1 MTFIFRLSLPLIL
14 AFIAP
19 GSAPTQ
25 TQGGVEIL
33 LAKAR
38 SLEARGLIDLAA
50 DNWRKVLLANPDQT
64 EALAGL
70 ARAAKEGGQ
79 TANETSYLD
88 RLRKIDPRDPDIAAV
103 EKLRV
108 FTPDE
113 RSRLDKAGRLAM
125 QHNPD
130 AAMKIYREVLGN
142 EQPPLG
148 KWAQPFYETEASS
161 TGGREEAISQLRGL
175 CAQHP
180 RQQAYRLW
188 LASLLSYDP
197 KTRMEGFQF
206 FESIKDTGFS
216 GQARAA
222 WRQALVW
229 EEKNPQALASI
240 EAYLQR
246 YPDPELQAAAT
257 ELHAKQQQV
266 AADQDREQGFKALKG
281 KRLDEATAEFNAVL
295 RQSPN
300 DANALVGLGYV
311 RLDQKRFSEA
321 FSFFDRARKIAP
333 QRQDVRD
340 GYDSARFWMAIEQ
353 GASAQQQHQPAAA
366 VLAFQDALTLRPFD
380 TGALLGLANAYV
392 EERRFDAAEANFQQ
406 VLTRE
411 PNSADALA
419 GLGFVRLNEGKFDAA
434 QTLFAKARKVDPAR
448 KDVDQGYHN
457 ARFWGIMHEAEAALS
472 QGRAKAAIADYQQ
485 GVLLNPSDQTALQGL
500 ANACVRGNDYAGAAK
515 AYDQLVAVAP
525 ADASNWLGLIHAQM
539 EEQAPQA
546 AFATAHR
553 IPPNIKSKLESN
565 SAFLSEMA
573 LVDYRMNQTAAGD
586 QAMRAAMQLARTSDS
601 SDALSLRLQIAGQF
615 LNHGNTARAIEIYI
629 QATQLHPGDPGP
641 WEALVG
647 AYTRGNDFS
656 DAIAAVRNMPQQAYN
671 AAVKHQGFLNS
682 VALLYST
689 RGQCSEAEGFLERSI
704 QLDQTTGRQPEEST
718 QLQLADV
725 WMREHSYSQAQNLYH
740 QIADSHED
748 SIQAWRGYLVA
759 LHQGNMDRALVAEIP
774 HLPSA
779 VRSTLQ
785 DDPTFLILEAGAY
798 STTGRNQ
805 EALPLLEQALSRY
818 AARNAVPP
826 VNLEIQTAWTML
838 AVSPNESGLGDLLL
852 KTKSRAG
859 ITAQER
865 AAIEELWSTWSIR
878 RADLA
883 FATKPQFA
891 FSILADASNVYPGNR
906 NIRVALAALYLKHH
920 DKQDA
925 LTIFQAWGMTGAQ
938 ASDFRM
944 AAGAAL
950 SAHKNDLAEQYLQ
963 RGLARFPRDP
973 ELMHM
978 SAQREIA
985 HGDYDQGEREL
996 QSALL
1001 ALRSQDTA
1009 GPNPADLI
1017 LPKAPENSVAS
1028 SAALDDSGKPAGSFD
1043 AAAPCRAQTAGDP
1056 NQGRIRPISLRFFAP
1071 SLRLLAAQDQTT
1083 GAPPAKL
1090 GDPATEAP
1098 TQNQKEA
1105 QQMED
1110 EVEAVQDRNTPLINF
1125 GDTGRGRVG
1134 DAGIDRLVINDSV
1147 VSASYTVSNLA
1158 RFTLE
1163 GHGVYAYSGTP
1174 DGSQSQPF
1182 GTLPAYSLFGQQ
1194 SQVGYAGL
1202 AQFSTATFG
1211 IAAGTSPQNFLVHHL
1226 IGGIR
1231 FQPFNGPFT
1240 FLAERDSVQ
1249 DSLLSY
1255 AGARDPATS
1264 LRWGGVVANTGTASF
1279 SSAPRN
1285 NADYRAVGVYAS
1297 GSYSFLQGAS
1307 VPDNWNLSAN
1317 AGLYWQM
1324 VQGFTVGANGAAIH
1338 YNRNLQYFSFGQ
1350 GGYFSP
1356 QQYYLASVPISWYSR
1371 HARFEYA
1378 IRFSGGIQYLHGD
1391 QSPLY
1396 PVLPASGLVT
1406 QGAYPSYSTTAP
1418 NYDLNLRLG
1427 YRVAPRLYF
1436 GTFASANNARNY
1448 YDQSAGF
1455 TLRFML
1461 DPIPTRTELRV
1472 NSIPDWRGQQPFA
1485 VQ

>member
-1 MTFIFRLSLPLIL
+1 MTFMFRLSLPLIL
-14 AFIAP
+14 AVIAP
-19 GSAPTQ
+19 GSAPSQ

-50 DNWRKVLLANPDQT
+50 DNWRKVLLANPNQT

-70 ARAAKEGGQ
+70 ARAAKEDGQ
-79 TANETSYLD
+79 SANETSYLD
-88 RLRKIDPRDPDIAAV
+88 RLRKIDPRDPDIEAV
-103 EKLRV
+103 ERLRV
-108 FTPDE
+108 FTPEE
-113 RSRLDKAGRLAM
+113 RNHLDKAGRLAM

-148 KWAQPFYETEASS
+148 KWAQPFYETEAAS
-161 TGGREEAISQLRGL
+161 TGGKEEAISQLREL

-180 RQQAYRLW
+180 RQEAYRLW

-197 KTRMEGFQF
+197 KTRMEGFQL
-206 FESIKDTGFS
+206 FESIKDPGFS
-216 GQARAA
+216 EQARAV

-229 EEKNPQALASI
+229 EEKNPEALASM

-246 YPDPELQAAAT
+246 YPDPELQNAAA
-257 ELHAKQQQV
+257 ELHAKQQQTAV
-266 AADQDREQGFKALKG
+266 DQDREQGFKALESR
-281 KRLDEATAEFNAVL
+281 RLEAATAEFNAVL

-311 RLDQKRFSEA
+311 RLDQMQFSEA
-321 FSFFDRARKIAP
+321 FSLFDRARKIAP

-340 GYDSARFWMAIEQ
+340 GYDSAKFWMAIER
-353 GASAQQQHQPAAA
+353 GASDQQQHQSAAA
-366 VLAFQDALTLRPFD
+366 VLAFQDALALRPFD

-392 EERRFDAAEANFQQ
+392 EERRFEAAEANFQQ
-406 VLTRE
+406 VLTRDS
-411 PNSADALA
+411 NNADALA
-419 GLGFVRLNEGKFDAA
+419 GLGFVRLNEGKFNEA
-434 QTLFAKARKVDPAR
+434 QKLFAQARKVNPAR
-448 KDVDQGYHN
+448 KDVDQGYRN
-457 ARFWGIMHEAEAALS
+457 ARFWGIMHEAEAALN
-472 QGRAKAAIADYQQ
+472 QGRPKAAIADYQQ
-485 GVLLNPSDQTALQGL
+485 ATLLNPSDQTAWQGL
-500 ANACVRGNDYAGAAK
+500 ANACIRGDDYPGAAK
-515 AYDQLVAVAP
+515 AYYRLVATSP
-525 ADASNWLGLIHAQM
+525 ADPSNWLGLIRAQM
-539 EEQAPQA
+539 DEQAPQA
-546 AFATAHR
+546 ALSTAQR
-553 IPPNIKSKLESN
+553 IPPSVKLKLESN

-586 QAMRAAMQLARTSDS
+586 QALRAALQLARTSDS
-601 SDALSLRLQIAGQF
+601 SDALNLRLQIAGDFMNQ
-615 LNHGNTARAIEIYI
+615 GSTARAIEIYI
-629 QATQLHPGDPGP
+629 QATQLHPDDPGP

-656 DAIAAVRNMPQQAYN
+656 DAIAAVRNMSQQAYN
-671 AAVKHQGFLNS
+671 AAIKHPGFLNS

-689 RGQCSEAEGFLERSI
+689 RGQCSEAEGFLQRSI
-704 QLDQTTGRQPEEST
+704 QLDQTAGRQPEEST

-725 WMREHSYSQAQNLYH
+725 WMREHSYTQAQNLYH
-740 QIADSHED
+740 EIAGNHED
-748 SIQAWRGYLVA
+748 SMQAWRGYLVA
-759 LHQGNMDRALVAEIP
+759 LHQGHMDRTLVAEIP
-774 HLPSA
+774 HIPPA
-779 VRSTLQ
+779 VRSTLEA
-785 DDPTFLILEAGAY
+785 DPPFLILEASAY
-798 STTGRNQ
+798 SSAGRNQ
-805 EALPLLEQALSRY
+805 DALPLLEQARSRY
-818 AARNAVPP
+818 TAHSALPP

-838 AVSPNESGLGDLLL
+838 AVSPNQPGLGDLLL
-852 KTKSRAG
+852 DAKSRTG
-859 ITAQER
+859 MTAQDR

-883 FATKPQFA
+883 FAAKPQSA
-891 FSILADASNVYPGNR
+891 FSILADASRVYPGNR
-906 NIRVALAALYLKHH
+906 NIQIVLASLYLKHH
-920 DKQDA
+920 DKEKA
-925 LTIFQAWGMTGAQ
+925 LDVFQTWGMTGAQ

-950 SAHKNDLAEQYLQ
+950 SAHRNDLAEQYLQ

-973 ELMHM
+973 GLMHM

-996 QSALL
+996 RSALL
-1001 ALRSQDTA
+1001 ALRSQGIA
-1009 GPNPADLI
+1009 EPNPGDLI
-1017 LPKAPENSVAS
+1017 LPKAPENPAAS
-1028 SAALDDSGKPAGSFD
+1028 SAALDDSGKPTGSFES
-1043 AAAPCRAQTAGDP
+1043 APPCRAQTTGDP
-1056 NQGRIRPISLRFFAP
+1056 NQGRIRPISLRF
-1071 SLRLLAAQDQTT
+1071 LALQDQTG
-1083 GAPPAKL
+1083 GAPPARL
-1090 GDPATEAP
+1090 GQPASEAP

-1110 EVEAVQDRNTPLINF
+1110 EVEAVDDRNTPLINF

-1174 DGSQSQPF
+1174 DGSASQPF
-1182 GTLPAYSLFGQQ
+1182 GTLPAYSVFGQQ
-1194 SQVGYAGL
+1194 SQIGYGGL
-1202 AQFSTATFG
+1202 AQFSTSTFG
-1211 IAAGTSPQNFLVHHL
+1211 IAAGTSPQNFPVHHL

-1231 FQPFNGPFT
+1231 FQPLNGPFT
-1240 FLAERDSVQ
+1240 FMAERDSVK

-1255 AGARDPATS
+1255 AGARDPGTN

-1297 GSYSFLQGAS
+1297 GSYSFLQGAN
-1307 VPDNWNLSAN
+1307 VPDNWSLFGN

-1324 VQGFTVGANGAAIH
+1324 VEGFTVGVNGGAMH

-1356 QQYYLASVPISWYSR
+1356 QQYYLASIPISWYSR
-1371 HARFEYA
+1371 HPRFEYA
-1378 IRFSGGIQYLHGD
+1378 IRFSGGIQYLQED

-1396 PVLPASGLVT
+1396 PVPPGSGLT
-1406 QGAYPSYSTTAP
+1406 PQAAYASNSTTAP
-1418 NYDLNLRLG
+1418 NYDLDLRVG
-1427 YRVAPRLYF
+1427 YRVTPHVYF
-1436 GTFASANNARNY
+1436 GTFATANNARDY

-1455 TLRFML
+1455 TLRFMV
-1461 DPIPTRTELRV
+1461 DPIPTRTDLRV
-1472 NSIPDWRGQQPFA
+1472 NTIPDWKGQQPFA